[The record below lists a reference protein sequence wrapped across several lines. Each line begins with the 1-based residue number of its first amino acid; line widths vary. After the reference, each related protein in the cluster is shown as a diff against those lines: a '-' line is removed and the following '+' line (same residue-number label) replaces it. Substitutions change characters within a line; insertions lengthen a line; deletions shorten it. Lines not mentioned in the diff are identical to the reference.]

1 MEVTSKEGVVVM
13 EEKIAVISCSNACL
27 DDLDYDKDIIIFR
40 STLHI
45 GDEDFVDYVDIKA
58 KDFYERL
65 ENSKSV
71 FPSSSYLPIGQMV
84 EQYEDLVSKGYTKAI
99 VVTISSHMSGLF
111 NAVQVAGKGI
121 EGLEIIAFD
130 SKTVA
135 YPQAKMAITAQ
146 KMVKEGKSIDEIIG
160 ELEYIRDHNKIYF
173 AVHTLDY
180 LIKNGRLSNASGFI
194 GKALK
199 IKPLLTISE
208 EGKVE
213 TVEKIRTFP
222 KAVDK
227 LLLKFFEETK
237 GLDAEPFVI
246 HANNPETSE
255 YIKMKLREAD
265 DKYQNVVDMSL
276 TAVVGAHSGPKTI
289 ALGYYIKKS

>member
-1 MEVTSKEGVVVM
+1 M
-13 EEKIAVISCSNACL
+13 EEKVAVISCSNACL
-27 DDLDYDKDIIIFR
+27 DDLDYDKDIVIFR
-40 STLHI
+40 STLHL
-45 GDEDFVDYVDIKA
+45 GDEDYVDYVDIKSNA
-58 KDFYERL
+58 FYERL
-65 ENSKSV
+65 ENDKTC
-71 FPSSSYLPIGQMV
+71 FPGSSYLPIGQMV
-84 EQYEDLVSKGYTKAI
+84 EKYEELVEKGYTKAI
-99 VVTISSHMSGLF
+99 VITISSHMSGLY
-111 NAVQVAGKGI
+111 NAVQVAGKGV

-135 YPQAKMAITAQ
+135 YPQAKMAMTAQ
-146 KMVKEGKSIDEIIG
+146 KMIKEGKSVEEVLE
-160 ELEYIRDHNKIYF
+160 ELAYIRDHNKIYF

-227 LLLKFFEETK
+227 LLLRFFEETK
-237 GLDAEPFVI
+237 DHEVEPFII

-255 YIKMKLREAD
+255 YIKMKLREKNPAYKD
-265 DKYQNVVDMSL
+265 VVDMSL
-276 TAVVGAHSGPKTI
+276 TPVVGAHSGPKTI
-289 ALGYYIKKS
+289 ALGYYIKRG

>member
-1 MEVTSKEGVVVM
+1 MV
-13 EEKIAVISCSNACL
+13 EKIAVISCSNACL
-27 DDLDYDKDIIIFR
+27 DDLDFDKDIKIFR
-40 STLHI
+40 STLHL
-45 GDEDFVDYVDIKA
+45 GDEDYVDHVDIEA

-65 ENSKSV
+65 ERDKSC
-71 FPSSSYLPIGQMV
+71 FPSSSYLPIGLMI
-84 EQYEDLVSKGYTKAI
+84 EHY
-99 VVTISSHMSGLF
+99 MSGLF

-121 EGLEIIAFD
+121 EGLEIIPFD

-135 YPQAKMAITAQ
+135 YPQAKMAMTAQ
-146 KMVKEGKSIDEIIG
+146 SMVKEGKSVEDILQ
-160 ELEYIRDHNKIYF
+160 ELAYIRDHNKIYF

-199 IKPLLTISE
+199 IKPLLTISK

-237 GLDAEPFVI
+237 GLDVEPFII

-255 YIKMKLREAD
+255 YIKMKLREQNEQ
-265 DKYQNVVDMSL
+265 YQNVVDMF
-276 TAVVGAHSGPKTI
+276 HSF
-289 ALGYYIKKS
+289 